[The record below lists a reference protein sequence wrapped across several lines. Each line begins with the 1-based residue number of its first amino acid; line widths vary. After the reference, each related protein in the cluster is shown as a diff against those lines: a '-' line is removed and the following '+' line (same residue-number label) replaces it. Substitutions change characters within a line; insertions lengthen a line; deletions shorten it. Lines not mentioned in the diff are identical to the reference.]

1 MFHFSKDRGRKPMYI
16 IAGLGNPGSQY
27 ATTRHNI
34 GFMAIDRLAE
44 HYDVTIDRHKF
55 SSLTAQCMMDGKKVL
70 LMKPLTY
77 MNNSGEAIAEAAAYY
92 KIPPENIVVI
102 SDDINLDP
110 GKMRIRS
117 KGSAGGHNGL
127 KSIIE
132 CLGSDQ
138 FPRVRVGIGDRKKS
152 QMSLADFVLSH
163 FTEEDL
169 KLLEEPR
176 ENAGKAAELILDG
189 DITEAMNRYN
199 RTK

>member
-1 MFHFSKDRGRKPMYI
+1 
-16 IAGLGNPGSQY
+16 
-27 ATTRHNI
+27 
-34 GFMAIDRLAE
+34 
-44 HYDVTIDRHKF
+44 
-55 SSLTAQCMMDGKKVL
+55 
-70 LMKPLTY
+70 
-77 MNNSGEAIAEAAAYY
+77 
-92 KIPPENIVVI
+92 
-102 SDDINLDP
+102 
-110 GKMRIRS
+110 MRIRS

-169 KLLEEPR
+169 KLLEEPL